1 MFPKIGG
8 KPPKWPIKMDDL
20 GVFPY
25 FWKHPYAI
33 YVSFEGVLLGHQA
46 LERPER
52 ADLGQPV
59 LGGFFGVTDVAQV
72 GVTVYQSYPNSATG
86 EVSDQKKRPKNR

>member
-1 MFPKIGG
+1 MEIYSGS
-8 KPPKWPIKMDDL
+8 KPYEQMDDL
-20 GVFPY
+20 GGFPY

-59 LGGFFGVTDVAQV
+59 LGQRFFGVTMSPRWV
-72 GVTVYQSYPNSATG
+72 
-86 EVSDQKKRPKNR
+86 